1 MSTELLNLAQRREA
15 LEKGLQQFI
24 HGTLLDSALR
34 HWEQQYS
41 MKPSFVLNRFLND
54 ICTTEELRFY
64 RKDMLKQVLYELSTL
79 EKQELLRVEKPQE
92 QEQEDELIAETISEA
107 FLGFIESVM
116 LTVKSTDQAD
126 FTQDVI
132 EQLEEIGLA
141 IAANAQIN
149 SASFVEFLPF
159 TSYAKVLTS
168 IYEVYCDFYGPMRAD
183 QVYAQTKLKIK
194 ANYPEVDLHQLL

>member
-15 LEKGLQQFI
+15 LEKGLQHFI

-79 EKQELLRVEKPQE
+79 EKQELLRGEKPQE
-92 QEQEDELIAETISEA
+92 QEQDDEPIAETISDA

-149 SASFVEFLPF
+149 TASFVEFLPL

-194 ANYPEVDLHQLL
+194 ANYPEVDLHQLV

>member
-15 LEKGLQQFI
+15 LEKGLQQYLQ
-24 HGTLLDSALR
+24 GNMLQGALL

-79 EKQELLRVEKPQE
+79 EKQALLRIEKPKENSQVE
-92 QEQEDELIAETISEA
+92 ALVADSISDA
-107 FLGFIESVM
+107 FLAFTEAV
-116 LTVKSTDQAD
+116 LQNTKPVDVND
-126 FTQDVI
+126 FNQEVI
-132 EQLEEIGLA
+132 EQIEQMGLA
-141 IAANAQIN
+141 VAANAQIN
-149 SASFVEFLPF
+149 TASFVEFLPL
-159 TSYAKVLTS
+159 TSYAKVLTY
-168 IYEVYCDFYGPMRAD
+168 IYEVFCEFYGPMRAD

-194 ANYPEVDLHQLL
+194 ANFPEVDLHQLL

>member
-79 EKQELLRVEKPQE
+79 EKQELLRAEKPQE
-92 QEQEDELIAETISEA
+92 QVQEDELIAETISEA

-132 EQLEEIGLA
+132 QQLEEIGLA

-149 SASFVEFLPF
+149 SASFVEFLPL
-159 TSYAKVLTS
+159 TSYAKVLAS

-183 QVYAQTKLKIK
+183 QVYAQIKLKIK

>member
-15 LEKGLQQFI
+15 LEKGLQQYLQ
-24 HGTLLDSALR
+24 GNMLQGALL

-79 EKQELLRVEKPQE
+79 EKQALLRIEKPKE
-92 QEQEDELIAETISEA
+92 NVAVEVLVADTISDA
-107 FLGFIESVM
+107 FLAFTEAVLQSAKPEDVN
-116 LTVKSTDQAD
+116 D
-126 FTQDVI
+126 FNQEVI
-132 EQLEEIGLA
+132 EQIEQMGLA
-141 IAANAQIN
+141 VAAKAQIN
-149 SASFVEFLPF
+149 TPSFVEFLPL
-159 TSYAKVLTS
+159 TSYAKVLTC
-168 IYEVYCDFYGPMRAD
+168 IYEVFCEFYGPMRAD

-194 ANYPEVDLHQLL
+194 ANFPEVDLHQLL

>member
-79 EKQELLRVEKPQE
+79 EKQELLRVEKPQK
-92 QEQEDELIAETISEA
+92 QVQEDELIAETISEA
-107 FLGFIESVM
+107 FFRL
-116 LTVKSTDQAD
+116 
-126 FTQDVI
+126 
-132 EQLEEIGLA
+132 
-141 IAANAQIN
+141 
-149 SASFVEFLPF
+149 
-159 TSYAKVLTS
+159 Y
-168 IYEVYCDFYGPMRAD
+168 
-183 QVYAQTKLKIK
+183 
-194 ANYPEVDLHQLL
+194 

>member
-79 EKQELLRVEKPQE
+79 EKQELLGVEKPRE
-92 QEQEDELIAETISEA
+92 QVQEDELIAETISEA

-149 SASFVEFLPF
+149 SASFVEFLPL
-159 TSYAKVLTS
+159 TSYTKVLTS

>member
-79 EKQELLRVEKPQE
+79 EKQELLRVEKTQE

-116 LTVKSTDQAD
+116 LTMKSTDQAD

-132 EQLEEIGLA
+132 EQLEEIGL
-141 IAANAQIN
+141 ANAQIN

>member
-41 MKPSFVLNRFLND
+41 MKPSFVLNHFLND

-92 QEQEDELIAETISEA
+92 QVQEEELIAETISEA

-116 LTVKSTDQAD
+116 LTVKSSDQAD

-149 SASFVEFLPF
+149 SASFVEFLPL
-159 TSYAKVLTS
+159 TRYAKVLTS

>member
-92 QEQEDELIAETISEA
+92 QEQRRVVA
-107 FLGFIESVM
+107 
-116 LTVKSTDQAD
+116 
-126 FTQDVI
+126 
-132 EQLEEIGLA
+132 
-141 IAANAQIN
+141 
-149 SASFVEFLPF
+149 SASEGAAVLPQGGSSLACASCSSSRPRHIHVPLDPPCGRTASF
-159 TSYAKVLTS
+159 GALGALLRSSLKVTG
-168 IYEVYCDFYGPMRAD
+168 FRPA
-183 QVYAQTKLKIK
+183 
-194 ANYPEVDLHQLL
+194 PERR

>member
-79 EKQELLRVEKPQE
+79 EKQELLRAEKPQE
-92 QEQEDELIAETISEA
+92 QVQEDELIAETISEA

-132 EQLEEIGLA
+132 QQLEEIGLA

-149 SASFVEFLPF
+149 SASFVEFLPL

-183 QVYAQTKLKIK
+183 QVYAQIKLKIK

>member
-79 EKQELLRVEKPQE
+79 EKQELLRGEKTQE

-116 LTVKSTDQAD
+116 LTMKSTDQAD

>member
-15 LEKGLQQFI
+15 LEKGLQHFI

-79 EKQELLRVEKPQE
+79 EKQELLRGKKPQE
-92 QEQEDELIAETISEA
+92 QEQDDELIAETISDA

-149 SASFVEFLPF
+149 TASFVEFLPL

-194 ANYPEVDLHQLL
+194 ANYPEVDLHQLV